1 MHLSPEGSGSAG
13 RLRNV
18 SRVTRFFRPNAKHIR
33 PKGSTGAE
41 ADAPFSWR
49 SNNSDDQKQEWKQ
62 TVDAWKESEQRGKS
76 KRIEAPLS
84 VGASRASKKRKRKQG
99 KSNCAV
105 QQEPVSTQA
114 NNEKNERSP
123 FKFEN
128 NEEDDEDF
136 FTVAKSQTVTK
147 SNSNKTAKTS
157 KAMKTTKN
165 KAKQKPKTKK
175 VVEDSIKFS
184 DDMDDEPFSTLND
197 LADLADLN
205 ASTTM

>member
-1 MHLSPEGSGSAG
+1 MHISPEGSGSAG

-18 SRVTRFFRPNAKHIR
+18 SRVTRFFRPDAKHIR
-33 PKGSTGAE
+33 PKGSTGAD

-62 TVDAWKESEQRGKS
+62 TVDAWKESEQRGRS

-84 VGASRASKKRKRKQG
+84 TGASRASKKRKRKQG
-99 KSNCAV
+99 KSNHAV
-105 QQEPVSTQA
+105 QQEPVLTQA
-114 NNEKNERSP
+114 TNENNEKTS
-123 FKFEN
+123 FKFES

-136 FTVAKSQTVTK
+136 FTVAKPQTETK
-147 SNSNKTAKTS
+147 SHSR
-157 KAMKTTKN
+157 KTTKTTKT
-165 KAKQKPKTKK
+165 KAKKKPKTKK
-175 VVEDSIKFS
+175 EVEDSIKFS
-184 DDMDDEPFSTLND
+184 DDMDDEPFSTLDD